1 MLKLQQFSKQIDEFM
16 FYCDT
21 KGLSK
26 KTMSSY
32 EQTLRLFSRFISDK
46 YNVEDGKA
54 VTEQMLRQYV
64 KSLQERGKYT
74 VVSDS
79 NSKRYNQPDNRK
91 DLGKRVSTSTI
102 NNYIRNIKVFF
113 SFMKEQKYTR
123 INVTEKVK
131 QIKVARK
138 AQDFIS
144 DNDFLSLLKNIDT
157 SKFHEY
163 RDYTIIQLIFDTG
176 MRLGEC
182 LKISYDDIDV
192 NNRTILLQAENTKGK
207 KDRYVY
213 FSQYMQKELRR
224 WIQYKDRYKDSDY
237 LFCTI
242 KGTPMNVGVFESNF
256 KTYVKRI
263 GLDEA
268 HPHQLRNNFAK
279 RFLMSGGDIFTL
291 SKILGHSSVTVT
303 EKAYL
308 DLNDDD
314 IRQNYQKFSPL
325 SKLKGNR

>member
-16 FYCDT
+16 LYCET

-26 KTMSSY
+26 KTMISY
-32 EQTLRLFSRFISDK
+32 EQTLRLFARYISDTYK
-46 YNVEDGKA
+46 VEDGKA
-54 VTEQMLRQYV
+54 VTEPMLRQYV

-74 VVSDS
+74 VVSDN
-79 NSKRYNQPDNRK
+79 NSKRYNFPDNRR
-91 DLGKRVSTSTI
+91 DLGKRISNSTI
-102 NNYIRNIKVFF
+102 NNYIRNLKVFF
-113 SFMKEQKYTR
+113 AFLKEHKYTKG
-123 INVTEKVK
+123 NVAEKVK
-131 QIKVARK
+131 QIKISRK
-138 AQDFIS
+138 AKDFLS
-144 DNDFLSLLKNIDT
+144 DNDFVSLLKNIDT

-182 LKISYDDIDV
+182 LMITMDDIDI

-213 FSQYMQKELRR
+213 FSQYMQKEVRR

-242 KGTPMNVGVFESNF
+242 KGTLMNVGVFEANF
-256 KTYVKRI
+256 KNYVKRI
-263 GLDEA
+263 GLNEA

-325 SKLKGNR
+325 SNLKRTR